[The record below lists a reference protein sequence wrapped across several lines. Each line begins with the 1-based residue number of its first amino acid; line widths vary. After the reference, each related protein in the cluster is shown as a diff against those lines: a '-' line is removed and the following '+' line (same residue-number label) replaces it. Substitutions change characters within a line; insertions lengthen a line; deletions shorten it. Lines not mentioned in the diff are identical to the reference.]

1 MRSLTVGRL
10 MRSAILVLLSLFSLP
25 SHPAQA
31 QLFGQ
36 PDPNRATTSRA
47 ARENA
52 IQLIPFE
59 KLTPDGRARATWIL
73 SHTSVFRRMPIRLI
87 QCDAELYLFMVR
99 HPDVVVNIWEV
110 MGISHITMR
119 QVAADKYQVNDDIG
133 TVGGLEVLYRS
144 DDTHVFYADG
154 TYKGSLF
161 NQEIRGRGLL
171 ILKTGYVREPDGRTY
186 ITSRLDAFM
195 NIEPGT
201 VEFLT
206 KTFQPAVGRVAD
218 GNFTQTASFIA
229 CLQKTVEVNNRGVQ
243 RLAGKL
249 TKIAPEVRQQF
260 AELSDRV
267 AERSARTPGSQVPL
281 PERVLPRPVP
291 TETPRSPN
299 GRPKSNRPRQ
309 PTWSKPSEGLR
320 EIKFTG
326 TVPFGRKGTAANLL
340 CLDGW
345 GRIIQRGDS
354 WPESTDDSQTA
365 NGSSAHAGPQR
376 LLLAQG

>member
-52 IQLIPFE
+52 IQSIPFE

-291 TETPRSPN
+291 TETPRVAQ
-299 GRPKSNRPRQ
+299 RPSQVEQAP
-309 PTWSKPSEGLR
+309 
-320 EIKFTG
+320 
-326 TVPFGRKGTAANLL
+326 AA
-340 CLDGW
+340 DV
-345 GRIIQRGDS
+345 
-354 WPESTDDSQTA
+354 EQTK
-365 NGSSAHAGPQR
+365 
-376 LLLAQG
+376 